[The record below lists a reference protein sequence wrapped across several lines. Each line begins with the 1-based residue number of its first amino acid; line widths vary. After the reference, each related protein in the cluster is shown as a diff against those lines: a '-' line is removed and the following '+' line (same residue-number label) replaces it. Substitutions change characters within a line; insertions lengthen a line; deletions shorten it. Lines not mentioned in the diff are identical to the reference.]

1 MTDETLA
8 QGNTDAATEATET
21 TVETTTETTEQT
33 TEATETKA
41 ETTEAK
47 PETAEAPQID
57 AGAFVLPE
65 GFSGLDE
72 AAMAEF
78 MPLAKELGMNQEQAQ
93 KAITLH
99 ANTIKAMADNFA
111 SQRAEA
117 FQAGVEEIKAAYGPK
132 YDENMGLVES
142 LIGEYGGDKAI
153 EQARSSVY
161 GNKSLTDTLLK
172 IAQAA
177 GPHRFINGKNNMSDL
192 PTKTVLFAESLKD

>member
-1 MTDETLA
+1 MPDENVA
-8 QGNTDAATEATET
+8 QGDTNATTE
-21 TVETTTETTEQT
+21 VETTETTEQT
-33 TEATETKA
+33 TE
-41 ETTEAK
+41 TTT
-47 PETAEAPQID
+47 ETAEAPQLD

-72 AAMAEF
+72 AAVAEF

>member
-1 MTDETLA
+1 MPDENVA
-8 QGNTDAATEATET
+8 QGDTNATTET
-21 TVETTTETTEQT
+21 TVETTTETAATTEQT
-33 TEATETKA
+33 TETKA
-41 ETTEAK
+41 ETT

-65 GFSGLDE
+65 GFTGLDE
-72 AAMAEF
+72 SAMAEF

-99 ANTIKAMADNFA
+99 ANTIKAMAEKFA
-111 SQRAEA
+111 SQQSEA
-117 FQAGVEEIKAAYGPK
+117 FQAGVEEIKTAYGPK
-132 YDENMGLVES
+132 YDENMGLVEN

-177 GPHRFINGKNNMSDL
+177 GPHRFINGKNSASDL
-192 PTKTVLFAESLKD
+192 PTKTVLFADSLKD